1 MLLFRNFLDF
11 LGAGLALLVFSGKLE
26 GLSVLWRGP
35 QMAKISIVIDSEL
48 KDLIPQFLENRKKD
62 LVSLD
67 LQVQANDS
75 LAISQLAHKIK
86 GSSASYGFA
95 ELSKMAAEL
104 EVAAK
109 GSDMDSIRRIFPTMK
124 NHLDNIEVVYQDQ

>member
-1 MLLFRNFLDF
+1 MSK
-11 LGAGLALLVFSGKLE
+11 V
-26 GLSVLWRGP
+26 
-35 QMAKISIVIDSEL
+35 QITIDSEL

-62 LVSLD
+62 LLSLD
-67 LQVQANDS
+67 VQVQANDS

-95 ELSKMAAEL
+95 DLSKMAAEL
-104 EVAAK
+104 EIAAK
-109 GSDMDSIRRIFPTMK
+109 NNDMESIRRMFPTIK